1 MTTLILGIAIFF
13 GVHLVPSLPG
23 ARDRLV
29 GKIGEKPF
37 KGVFSLLSL
46 TGLVLIVFGFSGA
59 DFIPLWQPFDWGGQ
73 TALMVMP
80 VALIFLAAADMP
92 GTIRRTVR
100 HPMSIGIVLW
110 SGAHLL
116 ANGDLASSLI
126 FACFG
131 TFAVFSALSMHRR
144 GQSKGDGRAQVKFD
158 VFAVVGGLVVYA
170 LILYAH
176 EFLIGVPI
184 IT

>member
-13 GVHLVPSLPG
+13 TVHLVPSLPG

-37 KGVFSLLSL
+37 KGVFSLIAL
-46 TGLVLIVFGFSGA
+46 TGLVLIGFGFSGA
-59 DFIPLWQPFDWGGQ
+59 DFIPLWQPFDWGSQ

-80 VALIFLAAADMP
+80 VALIFLVAADMP

-100 HPMSIGIVLW
+100 HPMSIGVVLW
-110 SGAHLL
+110 SGVHLL

-126 FACFG
+126 FACFA
-131 TFAVFSALSMHRR
+131 TFAVFSALSMQRR
-144 GQSKGDGRAQVKFD
+144 RQSKGDGRAQVKFD